1 MWVYFWGCFSDYQ
14 EEIHPSVL
22 LRGNYFKLKVPD
34 SRQGYSNSE
43 MGSFPAREILKS
55 GHRQGGI
62 WPIFLHSILPPL
74 PGCASKGWIRRTQTI
89 GRNLWRPNLLL
100 FLDNPPLFQTNYS
113 LRTSN
118 VLITILREV
127 STHKSWCLFGKSPS
141 GWGGERYRKNI
152 VPDFRTY
159 WGLYFTNIRFF
170 KNANINP

>member
-1 MWVYFWGCFSDYQ
+1 MWVYFWGA
-14 EEIHPSVL
+14 L
-22 LRGNYFKLKVPD
+22 LRLSRGNLSISTIESWRFQTPD
-34 SRQGYSNSE
+34 RVIPILSRG
-43 MGSFPAREILKS
+43 ILKS
-55 GHRQGGI
+55 GHSQGGI

-74 PGCASKGWIRRTQTI
+74 PGCASKGGMRRTQTI

-159 WGLYFTNIRFF
+159 WGLYFTNIIFF
-170 KNANINP
+170 